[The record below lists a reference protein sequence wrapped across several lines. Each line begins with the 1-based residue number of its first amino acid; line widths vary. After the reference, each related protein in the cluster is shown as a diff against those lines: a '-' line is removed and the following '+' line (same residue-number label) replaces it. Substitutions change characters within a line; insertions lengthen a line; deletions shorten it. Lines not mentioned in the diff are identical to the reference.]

1 MSERVA
7 LTVNELMQVLS
18 GYPADLRVVV
28 NGYEDGY
35 DDLSPRQISVVK
47 IALNTGKDEWEG
59 EHGDP
64 DGPIDGAE
72 VVEALVLRRVS
83 N

>member
-1 MSERVA
+1 MSVY
-7 LTVNELMQVLS
+7 ELIRLLEQH
-18 GYPADLRVVV
+18 PPDLRVVV

-35 DDLSPRQISVVK
+35 DDLTPEQLSLVK
-47 IALNTGKDEWEG
+47 IALNTGNHPWEG
-59 EHGDP
+59 QHGEPNGLTDA
-64 DGPIDGAE
+64 DD

>member
-1 MSERVA
+1 M
-7 LTVNELMQVLS
+7 TT
-18 GYPADLRVVV
+18 ADLVKMLHSFPPDLRAVV

-35 DDLSPRQISVVK
+35 DDLSPKQFSVVR
-47 IALNTGKDEWEG
+47 IALDTGKHRWEG
-59 EHGDP
+59 RHGDP
-64 DGPIDGAE
+64 NGLTATSN